1 MGHTKKDDKSVKS
14 CVKKK
19 CNPMIRKTARIRNKH
34 FKGMDENIKKLKH
47 AHNLKCSAG
56 SKSNL
61 NKIQCKNL
69 KVVIETM
76 EGISNKMNRPA
87 ISPLEMCKNKFC
99 NKGCKDTLFEDGP
112 PNKLS
117 KGYRNILG
125 NNSAGI
131 QLSRRNRKKI
141 FNNKTSVIKHN
152 FYTGI
157 PQERIKQL
165 KKEGAIS
172 GCIY

>member
-1 MGHTKKDDKSVKS
+1 MGYTKKDDKSLKL

-19 CNPMIRKTARIRNKH
+19 CNPMIRKTARFRNKH

-47 AHNLKCSAG
+47 AHNLKCSAVLF
-56 SKSNL
+56 SKSN
-61 NKIQCKNL
+61 KKQCKNL
-69 KVVIETM
+69 KTLIETM
-76 EGISNKMNRPA
+76 EGTANNMNRPV
-87 ISPLEMCKNKFC
+87 ISPLEMCKNRFC

-117 KGYRNILG
+117 KGYRTILG
-125 NNSAGI
+125 NNSAKI
-131 QLSRRNRKKI
+131 QLSRRNRKRI
-141 FNNKTSVIKHN
+141 FNNKTSVIRHN